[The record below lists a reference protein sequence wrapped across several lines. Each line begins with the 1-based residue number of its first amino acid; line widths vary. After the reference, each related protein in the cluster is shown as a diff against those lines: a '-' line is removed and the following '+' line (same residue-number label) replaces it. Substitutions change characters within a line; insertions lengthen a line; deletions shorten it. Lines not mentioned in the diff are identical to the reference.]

1 MSPEQADRADWMWI
15 PGPTSIRW
23 ASSSTN
29 CSPEAF
35 RSIRQRPRI
44 PEFLARLTRGELL
57 HPRPSARAAELKGDL
72 DWIILKALERDRD
85 RRYESPRALASD
97 LERYLEGRTV
107 NARPLT
113 RRYRFGKFVRRHRI
127 QVAAACLSIAA
138 LTGGA
143 IAAGV
148 GFVRASRA
156 EASARQEAATAQ
168 EVSGFLTRLFGAADP
183 KRAPEPRRRCGRC
196 WIVGRK
202 KRRAT

>member
-1 MSPEQADRADWMWI
+1 MDVDTRTDVYSLGVILYQLLTGSLPQDPAE
-15 PGPTSIRW
+15 T
-23 ASSSTN
+23 TY
-29 CSPEAF
+29 
-35 RSIRQRPRI
+35 
-44 PEFLARLTRGELL
+44 PEFLARLARGELL
-57 HPRPSARAAELKGDL
+57 HLPPEHARRRVERRSGL
-72 DWIILKALERDRD
+72 DHLEGAGGDRD

-156 EASARQEAATAQ
+156 EESARQEAATAQ
-168 EVSGFLTRLFGAADP
+168 EVSGFLTRLFGAAI
-183 KRAPEPRRRCGRC
+183 RSARPEPRPRCGRC
-196 WIVGRK
+196 WIVACK